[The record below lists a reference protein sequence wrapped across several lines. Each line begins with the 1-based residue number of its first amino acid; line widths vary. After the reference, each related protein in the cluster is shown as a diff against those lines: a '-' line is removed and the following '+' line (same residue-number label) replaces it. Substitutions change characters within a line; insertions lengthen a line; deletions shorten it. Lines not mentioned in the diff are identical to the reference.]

1 MSKRKSKS
9 DNIIELFFSNPY
21 PKFRMNM
28 DIEGID
34 SSYLRKTF
42 KNIDFIRK
50 LVIKINTEIWDLATL
65 NDVCLCHD
73 DFSNIIDSL
82 ILLYHDEII
91 DMRTGHLILFEIM
104 RNCMFEGYSSVI
116 DEGTKNTDNITL
128 PYYIFNFDNTKDFN
142 IEDNLFMTSE
152 LGRFAKEI
160 GR

>member
-1 MSKRKSKS
+1 MNKRKSKS
-9 DNIIELFFSNPY
+9 DNIIESLFSNPY
-21 PKFRMNM
+21 PKFKMNM

-50 LVIKINTEIWDLATL
+50 LVIKINTGILDLVTL
-65 NDVCLCHD
+65 NDVCLCHR

-82 ILLYHDEII
+82 ILLYHDGII

-104 RNCMFEGYSSVI
+104 RNCMFEGYSNVI
-116 DEGTKNTDNITL
+116 DEKTKNTDNITL
-128 PYYIFNFDNTKDFN
+128 PYYIFNFDKTKDFN

-152 LGRFAKEI
+152 LGRFAKEL
-160 GR
+160 RE

>member
-9 DNIIELFFSNPY
+9 DNIIESFFSNPY

-34 SSYLRKTF
+34 SLYLRKTF
-42 KNIDFIRK
+42 KNTDFIRK
-50 LVIKINTEIWDLATL
+50 LVIKINNEIWDLATL
-65 NDVCLCHD
+65 NNVRLCHD

-116 DEGTKNTDNITL
+116 DESTKNTENITL
-128 PYYIFNFDNTKDFN
+128 PYYIFNFDNTNDFN
-142 IEDNLFMTSE
+142 IDDNLFMTSE
-152 LGRFAKEI
+152 LGRFAKEL